1 MSEAGFGWY
10 LMTDTGAAK
19 GHGPV
24 ESNSKL
30 QVMLVVVWVPGRG
43 KYGCP
48 EVRPLGLVELTQE
61 DGAST
66 ALVDIAQVNYAGLE
80 WKDCLGMMGDH
91 TRHAIEGERGA
102 VQAHAEAQ
110 GLQPGRFSNDG
121 CYRHELPL
129 ELKALITAMV
139 GGDMLE
145 QFCLLISDTLRSEP
159 VTFLEKEWAAAGL
172 PALRFSI
179 PCKPTAS
186 KWQVMEAFL
195 DWFVKIMEWTT
206 VGGERVCAHYP
217 HVLCC
222 AVLCY
227 AVLCCA
233 MLCCTTLLHYCTV
246 LHCRYS
252 LWCTLPRT
260 CTSNSAAAQRG
271 QQMQAQ
277 ESAPRRGCSLV
288 ASWSRQKRSACCWP
302 TQTRIVTS
310 AIATTRRHPY
320 CSTL

>member
-139 GGDMLE
+139 GGDILE

-159 VTFLEKEWAAAGL
+159 VSFLEKEWTAAGL
-172 PALRFSI
+172 PAPRFSI
-179 PCKPTAS
+179 PCQPTAS

-206 VGGERVCAHYP
+206 VGGERVCAHNLAPQP
-217 HVLCC
+217 HPIPSPPCP
-222 AVLCY
+222 
-227 AVLCCA
+227 
-233 MLCCTTLLHYCTV
+233 TTV
-246 LHCRYS
+246 LHCTAGTASGALCRAHVHA
-252 LWCTLPRT
+252 T
-260 CTSNSAAAQRG
+260 
-271 QQMQAQ
+271 
-277 ESAPRRGCSLV
+277 PRRRKGY
-288 ASWSRQKRSACCWP
+288 SR
-302 TQTRIVTS
+302 
-310 AIATTRRHPY
+310 
-320 CSTL
+320 